1 MPPVGLDVGFAVL
14 PALRAAIRQ
23 GRVAWGHLM
32 VSSAAMQ
39 SGLPSNWAHAFYLI
53 HAATL
58 PKITLKTAH
67 LKNTLS
73 ERGGAA
79 WSPRRPRHGL
89 LGKFRIISEHPLASR
104 PLTSPPGAPQRQLS
118 VTGTDRTLDCPCV
131 TWIWSFRC
139 F

>member
-1 MPPVGLDVGFAVL
+1 MAGTGGSRFKPTRPGVQNPNALRVQAKGGGLSVILPSVGFDEAQRGFAVL
-14 PALRAAIRQ
+14 PALWAAIRQ

-89 LGKFRIISEHPLASR
+89 LGKFR
-104 PLTSPPGAPQRQLS
+104 
-118 VTGTDRTLDCPCV
+118 
-131 TWIWSFRC
+131 
-139 F
+139 